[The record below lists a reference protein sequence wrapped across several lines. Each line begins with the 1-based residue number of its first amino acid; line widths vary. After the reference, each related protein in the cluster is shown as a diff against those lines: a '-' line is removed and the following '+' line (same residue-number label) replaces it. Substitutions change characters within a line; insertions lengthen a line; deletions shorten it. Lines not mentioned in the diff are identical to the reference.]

1 MPGLSTGWACVVAG
15 CAERM
20 SVRVKAGVARCQARM
35 SGNLNALVDVELVET
50 NGGIE
55 EQWRGPRER

>member
-1 MPGLSTGWACVVAG
+1 MVAG